1 MRRKE
6 NTTMQ
11 KKIGRVIYDT
21 ETATLI
27 IKKTFGSYG
36 DPAGY
41 EEILFKTPAGH
52 YFMYTNGGEQS
63 PYPTEGI
70 KRLKAEDAEQFIAE
84 NA

>member
-1 MRRKE
+1 
-6 NTTMQ
+6 MQ

-27 IKKTFGSYG
+27 VKKIYGYYG

-52 YFMYTNGGEQS
+52 YFVYTNGGEQS
-63 PYPTEGI
+63 IYPTESI

>member
-1 MRRKE
+1 MI
-6 NTTMQ
+6 
-11 KKIGRVIYDT
+11 KKLGKATYDT

-27 IKKTFGSYG
+27 VKKTVGNFG

-41 EEILFKTPAGH
+41 EETLYQTPNGR
-52 YFMYTNGGEQS
+52 YFVYTNGGEQS

-70 KRLKAEDAEQFIAE
+70 KRLKAEDAEKFIAE

>member
-1 MRRKE
+1 MI
-6 NTTMQ
+6 
-11 KKIGRVIYDT
+11 KKLGKATYDT

-27 IKKTFGSYG
+27 VKKTVGNFG

-41 EEILFKTPAGH
+41 EETLYQTPNGR
-52 YFMYTNGGEQS
+52 YFVYTNGGEQS

-70 KRLKAEDAEQFIAE
+70 KRLKEEDAQQFIAE

>member
-1 MRRKE
+1 ML
-6 NTTMQ
+6 
-11 KKIGRVIYDT
+11 KKIGKVTYDT

-27 IKKTFGSYG
+27 VKKTVGSFG

-41 EEILFKTPAGH
+41 EETLYQIPSGR
-52 YFMYTNGGEQS
+52 YFIYTNGGEQS

-70 KRLKAEDAEQFIAE
+70 TRIKAEDAEKFIAE

>member
-1 MRRKE
+1 MI
-6 NTTMQ
+6 
-11 KKIGRVIYDT
+11 KKLGKATYDT

-27 IKKTFGSYG
+27 VKKTVGSYG

-41 EEILFKTPAGH
+41 EETLYQTPGGL
-52 YFMYTNGGEQS
+52 YFVYTNGGEQS

-70 KRLKAEDAEQFIAE
+70 KRLKAEDAQKFIAE

>member
-1 MRRKE
+1 MI
-6 NTTMQ
+6 
-11 KKIGRVIYDT
+11 KKLGKATYDT

-27 IKKTFGSYG
+27 VKKTVGSYG

-41 EEILFKTPAGH
+41 EETLFQTPGGL
-52 YFMYTNGGEQS
+52 YFVYTNGGEQS

-70 KRLKAEDAEQFIAE
+70 KRLKAEDAQKFIAE

>member
-1 MRRKE
+1 MI
-6 NTTMQ
+6 
-11 KKIGRVIYDT
+11 KKLGKATYDT

-27 IKKTFGSYG
+27 VKKTVGNYG

-41 EEILFKTPAGH
+41 EETLYQTPGGL
-52 YFMYTNGGEQS
+52 YFVYTNGGEQS

-70 KRLKAEDAEQFIAE
+70 KRLKAEDAQKFIAE